1 MRPARRRR
9 WRTAPGAAPHPAGPF
24 GGFVALAIAIF
35 VATLAISA
43 LVAWLSAG
51 SPPAP
56 RHAAPAHR
64 AVVFTPDAA
73 QRPVARRIDA
83 LTAAVD
89 RGDAL
94 ALCAPGRFATRSVV
108 RALRGDPGGCAGA
121 VDARLEGLR
130 GELTLPIRSIGLR
143 RDFAVAQVARA
154 ADGATSPGSMAFL
167 RDRGR
172 WLLTFADTGN
182 PLLELFP

>member
-1 MRPARRRR
+1 
-9 WRTAPGAAPHPAGPF
+9 
-24 GGFVALAIAIF
+24 
-35 VATLAISA
+35 
-43 LVAWLSAG
+43 
-51 SPPAP
+51 
-56 RHAAPAHR
+56 
-64 AVVFTPDAA
+64 
-73 QRPVARRIDA
+73 
-83 LTAAVD
+83 
-89 RGDAL
+89 
-94 ALCAPGRFATRSVV
+94 V